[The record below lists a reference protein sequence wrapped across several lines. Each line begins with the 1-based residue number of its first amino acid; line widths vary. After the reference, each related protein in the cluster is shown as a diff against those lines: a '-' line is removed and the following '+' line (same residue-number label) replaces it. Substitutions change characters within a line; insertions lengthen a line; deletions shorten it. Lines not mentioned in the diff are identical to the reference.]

1 MSLSLWVQFFRNLFC
16 VGKSLLPA
24 SNFLQQIPFP
34 HAQFYPLTLTTAVEL
49 LIAPT
54 QFAAVIFN
62 CRSGYFKLEATYPL
76 LAVYR
81 RWLRALDV
89 ATVTTTSP
97 SFNHPAA
104 CIMRQGLEADLNAAF
119 TAVVVGGFE
128 VVFGVAFLFLVLN
141 SLHIVGPTHPQPRI
155 DALIAMEVGLAY
167 ILVLMWRAYTDKR
180 RDGPRYARLADVVA
194 AFAPPL
200 TTAKVPPLFTPPF
213 QLLAI
218 MASFSP
224 PSFPG

>member
-1 MSLSLWVQFFRNLFC
+1 MSLSIWVQFFRNLFC
-16 VGKSLLPA
+16 VGKSLLPK
-24 SNFLQQIPFP
+24 SSFLQQVPFP

-62 CRSGYFKLEATYPL
+62 YRSGYAKLETMYPR
-76 LAVYR
+76 LALYR

-89 ATVTTTSP
+89 AAVTTTSP

-104 CIMRQGLEADLNAAF
+104 CVMRQGLEADLQAAT

-128 VVFGVAFLFLVLN
+128 VIFGVAFLFLVLN
-141 SLHIVGPTHPQPRI
+141 SLHIVGPTHPKPLI
-155 DALIAMEVGLAY
+155 DALIAMEIGLAY

-180 RDGPRYARLADVVA
+180 KDARRYAQLANTVA
-194 AFAPPL
+194 GFAPPL
-200 TTAKVPPLFTPPF
+200 TTAKVRVLP
-213 QLLAI
+213 A
-218 MASFSP
+218 ARH
-224 PSFPG
+224 PSHH